1 MEINDKQLDYI
12 KGITAAMIS
21 MKKELVTKYVY
32 SYQKCKIIVINN
44 TDVHYFYVGVSIHSN
59 GYPDN
64 DKYCGEDRIRNDF
77 ETGEIDK
84 QSRIE
89 YEVFREIQ
97 VKTPIMWVTV
107 QARTVEYLDTHFVN
121 THMWKDITNN
131 KGDVLV
137 LTVTIE
143 GGKMKVTS
151 HTESMN
157 ILF

>member
-1 MEINDKQLDYI
+1 MEISNEQLDYI

-44 TDVHYFYVGVSIHSN
+44 TDIHYYLVDVSIHSN

-64 DKYCGEDRIRNDF
+64 DNYCGKDRIRNDF

-84 QSRIE
+84 QSQIE
-89 YEVFREIQ
+89 YEVFHEIQ

-107 QARTVEYLDTHFVN
+107 AAQALYWEDKHFVN
-121 THMWKDITNN
+121 THMWTDITDN
-131 KGDVLV
+131 KGDILV

-151 HTESMN
+151 HTKPMH